1 MPDLDGFETA
11 AYIKR
16 REKTRHI
23 PIIFLTAISK
33 ELHHV
38 FRGYSAGAV
47 DYVLKPFDPLVLRSK
62 VAVFIDL
69 YEKERALRE
78 SERRFR
84 TAFEHAPIGIALTTL
99 DGRFL
104 DANQRPA
111 HDARPLARRS
121 ADTRRCAASSH
132 RGRPRAS
139 LSDYL
144 RPGRGRRAV
153 RLQRRDALPAPRG
166 RAGARARERLRGPGR
181 GRQARCT

>member
-84 TAFEHAPIGIALTTL
+84 TAFEHAPIGIALMTL
-99 DGRFL
+99 DGRFIDVNRALLALL
-104 DANQRPA
+104 DRSQAELLRQDPAMRSSTPTTAPCSATTCSGSSRGELSGFSAEMRFLRPA
-111 HDARPLARRS
+111 
-121 ADTRRCAASSH
+121 
-132 RGRPRAS
+132 
-139 LSDYL
+139 
-144 RPGRGRRAV
+144 
-153 RLQRRDALPAPRG
+153 G
-166 RAGARARERLRGPGR
+166 RARAHSRQRVGRARR